1 METPTLPTAAA
12 STSNPSPTLTAQQL
26 EDINQK
32 YEAALSQS
40 THSAEPNLHGAL
52 APVLDDNSPQI
63 KQDMLRMIVQFLGD
77 EGYQIS
83 KNTVC
88 DETGVKQLAQM
99 NKIQEIRRLKKAIL
113 DGEWTE
119 VEKLCTKSLV
129 KHQKSFLYMVF
140 RQQFLEHIDLHE
152 YQKAFACLN
161 RRLKPLEYLQ
171 TTNTEF
177 RDMCYLL
184 TCKSVQDVLSF
195 KSWEGIGP
203 SREKLVEQLQHM
215 IDYETFDK
223 DSIPIPP
230 HRLMTLMKQAAA
242 YQIESSKYLPEVQPR
257 IKSLLQ
263 DYSSFVI
270 PNNVQNTFV
279 GHRGSIK
286 CAIFAGHA
294 DQLIASGAS
303 DNEIRLWDI
312 DTKQCVNVLKGHGA
326 KIWDLCC
333 DSTST
338 MLASA
343 SGDGT
348 VKLWNLENPS
358 QATCVSTLGDHRGDV
373 YSVSYHP
380 LNTHI
385 TTGGY
390 DKIIRL
396 FDTHTG
402 TLVKS
407 FGGHDLSVSQVSF
420 NPLGNLIVSGSKDKT
435 IKFWDILSGICI
447 KTISVHLG
455 EVTSVT
461 MNTNGS
467 LLLSSSKDN
476 STRLWDVRM
485 MKPIQKF
492 KGHQNIAKNFIRSG
506 FAHNSLVISGSE
518 DGIVYLWDQ
527 DSGSIVQRLAAHQ
540 GTAYSAAWSNKRGLL
555 CSCSDDST
563 VKTWNYDAA
572 KPLVA

>member
-152 YQKAFACLN
+152 YQ
-161 RRLKPLEYLQ
+161 
-171 TTNTEF
+171 
-177 RDMCYLL
+177 
-184 TCKSVQDVLSF
+184 
-195 KSWEGIGP
+195 
-203 SREKLVEQLQHM
+203 KLVEQLQHM